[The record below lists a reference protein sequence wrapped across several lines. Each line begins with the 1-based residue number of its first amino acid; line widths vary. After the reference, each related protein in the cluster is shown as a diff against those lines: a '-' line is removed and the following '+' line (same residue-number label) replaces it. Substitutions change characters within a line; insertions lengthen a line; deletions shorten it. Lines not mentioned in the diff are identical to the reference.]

1 MASKV
6 LGMVDTQVKA
16 LARSDHHAAATS
28 CMAGDSSSC
37 LEFRVH
43 VKLGQIPIKA
53 PMVIVGP
60 ISVPRTSA
68 AFNMQWSANATQ
80 LDRRINC
87 WNSRPRP
94 AGDFELIDCSQLDFG
109 QELALTLT
117 VPVQAT
123 APAMRFCYGC
133 CCLLPSRNRKSS
145 IPGGQVDG
153 DHNIASRGGR
163 AAQGPCLLLFS
174 CSVWREQLF

>member
-1 MASKV
+1 M
-6 LGMVDTQVKA
+6 D
-16 LARSDHHAAATS
+16 R
-28 CMAGDSSSC
+28 
-37 LEFRVH
+37 
-43 VKLGQIPIKA
+43 
-53 PMVIVGP
+53 VGP
-60 ISVPRTSA
+60 TSVPRTSA
-68 AFNMQWSANATQ
+68 VFNMQWSANATQ

-153 DHNIASRGGR
+153 DHSIASRGGR